1 MDHNS
6 TPSTS
11 SSSPVPT
18 PTPSP
23 MPTAGDAHRPLPAFL
38 TVEEAAEIL
47 RIGRT
52 TAYALTREWR
62 RTRGKSGLAVVSVGH
77 KLRVPLR
84 HLEKLAGGDLTAA
97 RTADPAPEP
106 GEPPTRI
113 AERPAR
119 RPQPSPA
126 PTQPPTE
133 DGRPARRR
141 PRPADAGQASLF
153 GEAS

>member
-1 MDHNS
+1 MDNHS

-18 PTPSP
+18 PSP
-23 MPTAGDAHRPLPAFL
+23 GPAVGEVRRPLPAFL

-62 RTRGKSGLAVVSVGH
+62 RTRGKSGLAVVKVGH

-84 HLEKLAGGDLTAA
+84 HLEKLAGGNLTAA
-97 RTADPAPEP
+97 QAAVPSQEP
-106 GEPPTRI
+106 GEPSARI
-113 AERPAR
+113 AERSTR
-119 RPQPSPA
+119 RPQPTPA
-126 PTQPPTE
+126 PTQPPAE
-133 DGRPARRR
+133 GVRPTRRC

>member
-11 SSSPVPT
+11 SSPPIPT
-18 PTPSP
+18 PLPGP
-23 MPTAGDAHRPLPAFL
+23 AVGEVRGPLPAFL

-62 RTRGKSGLAVVSVGH
+62 RTRGKSGLAVVKVGH

-97 RTADPAPEP
+97 PAGAPSPEP

-113 AERPAR
+113 AKRSAR
-119 RPQPSPA
+119 RPQPNPA
-126 PTQPPTE
+126 PTHPSTETRPT
-133 DGRPARRR
+133 RRR